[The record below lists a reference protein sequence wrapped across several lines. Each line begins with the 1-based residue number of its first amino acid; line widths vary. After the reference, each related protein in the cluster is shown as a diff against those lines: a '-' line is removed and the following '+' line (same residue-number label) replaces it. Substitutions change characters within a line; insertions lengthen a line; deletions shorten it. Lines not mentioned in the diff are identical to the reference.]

1 MFAQRRRAA
10 RRRGVWPQQ
19 YTALHSARKGVFAK
33 NFREF
38 SALRFCRCTV
48 VFVGRAAW
56 RRSGART
63 WRRAADKR
71 AKKAGRRPVPGRKKA
86 DKRVRLLRRLG
97 CFLLPAQSDGLFHSG
112 VGAPGARRRPEQGG
126 ARVRSRKAAQVSVAC
141 RSLHVRGSQTYSAAV
156 SALAASGGFSARKA
170 STWACASA
178 MISWKPTAFIS
189 LTSSAT
195 ISSGVSNS
203 PQAPVSSSLL

>member
-1 MFAQRRRAA
+1 MRSASCVFAQRRRAA

-19 YTALHSARKGVFAK
+19 YTALHSTRKGVFAK

-38 SALRFCRCTV
+38 SAPRFCRCTV
-48 VFVGRAAW
+48 VLVGRAAW

-63 WRRAADKR
+63 GRRAADES

-156 SALAASGGFSARKA
+156 SALAGLAARNS

-178 MISWKPTAFIS
+178 MTSWKPAAFS
-189 LTSSAT
+189 SSTMVGTSSAG
-195 ISSGVSNS
+195 SLV
-203 PQAPVSSSLL
+203 PVSSSLL

>member
-33 NFREF
+33 KIREF

-86 DKRVRLLRRLG
+86 DKRVRLLRRPG

-112 VGAPGARRRPEQGG
+112 VGTPGARRRPEQGG

-156 SALAASGGFSARKA
+156 SALAGLEARNS

-178 MISWKPTAFIS
+178 MTASKPAPLSSSIICGTIVAGSW
-189 LTSSAT
+189 
-195 ISSGVSNS
+195 V
-203 PQAPVSSSLL
+203 PVSSSLL